1 MFIIENADK
10 VDYLSVVSTSLGKI
24 MSESKFNTLTS
35 QGYQTF
41 KQSMMKSTSFFSIL
55 LVTIGI
61 VSSSHSA
68 IASTNLVTEQ
78 AVMPNS
84 TLYAQMDNGS
94 MNGRMHKSKMHRNM
108 GHSKMHRDMG
118 HSKTHR
124 NMGRSMNSKK

>member
-1 MFIIENADK
+1 
-10 VDYLSVVSTSLGKI
+10 

-35 QGYQTF
+35 QGCQTF
-41 KQSMMKSTSFFSIL
+41 KQSMMKSLSFFSIL

-61 VSSSHSA
+61 GSSSHSA

-108 GHSKMHRDMG
+108 GHSKMHR
-118 HSKTHR
+118 

>member
-1 MFIIENADK
+1 
-10 VDYLSVVSTSLGKI
+10 

-35 QGYQTF
+35 QGCQTF
-41 KQSMMKSTSFFSIL
+41 KQFMMKSISFFSIL

-61 VSSSHSA
+61 GSSSHSA

-108 GHSKMHRDMG
+108 GHSKMHRNMG
-118 HSKTHR
+118 HSKTHS

>member
-1 MFIIENADK
+1 
-10 VDYLSVVSTSLGKI
+10 

-35 QGYQTF
+35 QGCQTF
-41 KQSMMKSTSFFSIL
+41 KQSMMKSISFFSIL

-61 VSSSHSA
+61 GSSSHSA

-94 MNGRMHKSKMHRNM
+94 MNGRMHKSKMHSNMGHAKMHRNM
-108 GHSKMHRDMG
+108 GYSKMH
-118 HSKTHR
+118 S

>member
-1 MFIIENADK
+1 
-10 VDYLSVVSTSLGKI
+10 

-35 QGYQTF
+35 QGCQTF
-41 KQSMMKSTSFFSIL
+41 KQSMMKSISFFSIL

-61 VSSSHSA
+61 GSSSHSA

-108 GHSKMHRDMG
+108 GHSKMHR
-118 HSKTHR
+118 

>member
-1 MFIIENADK
+1 
-10 VDYLSVVSTSLGKI
+10 

-41 KQSMMKSTSFFSIL
+41 KQSMMKSISFFSIL

-61 VSSSHSA
+61 GSSSHSA

-108 GHSKMHRDMG
+108 GHSKMHR
-118 HSKTHR
+118 